1 MILRCL
7 VLIPAFLAI
16 LRPTA
21 AFAPYEAPDDCE
33 WNFVNDE
40 SGFAGGVSLTCHL
53 SAINSHLEKTNFSV
67 IPSAGTRKLTVKCK
81 EPTLSKLEARGF
93 ASLKNIEELVLD
105 SCRLEHIPALAFD
118 GLTRLK
124 SLTIHSKFTNEFS
137 MASEALSGLTSL
149 QHLDLSGNGLRSM
162 PPEELCHLPSLTS
175 LDLSQNQL
183 GSIVD
188 LGLISAS
195 KCRLLRLETLDL
207 SANEI
212 TTVHSHLLNAHWP
225 QLKSLNLKNNF
236 VRHVEAAAS
245 TTDSSSFHN
254 KCSLDYLNLSNNQ
267 INALPSGILQH
278 CHKLKTLDLANNS
291 LPSLDQSFFDNL
303 KHLQKLNLSG
313 NRLVTIPSR
322 QFRDLVSLTH
332 LDLSH
337 NQLSILT
344 ESTGLFEPMS
354 STMSSLRLNNNR
366 LKTIEAKVF
375 HTLVNLKELD
385 LSANELAAIDRNT
398 LEGLGRLTHL
408 LLANNDLINVH
419 VEAFKSVPEIL
430 VLDLSHN
437 KLRESPLAL
446 KSLIRLQ
453 TLDLSFNSLETL
465 FEASFLELT
474 NLWRLQLNG
483 NNIQNVTK
491 TLFSKLGSLSVLD
504 LSSNIISNV
513 EAGSFEDNQ
522 KLSAIRL
529 DSNSLTKI
537 EGLFANLKN
546 LQWLNVSS
554 NVITKFDY
562 NLLPVNLKWLDVSHN
577 LIRELSNFLDL
588 NTELALTEMDVSFN
602 KIAQLGPHNIPD
614 SIETLMVNDNAIS
627 QIVPYTFFKKT
638 RLVKVDLTVNNLK
651 QIDRNA
657 LRLSSDVTRL
667 PDFFLTGNPIECDC
681 EMVWFKSINSGS
693 TLQNYPIV
701 KDIESIYC
709 RLVYTRQQ
717 TFIPLVEAKNEQF
730 LCPYTTHCFA
740 LCQCC
745 DFDACDCEMTCPDN
759 CTCYH
764 DSSWSKN
771 IAECSSAGFHDLPD
785 QLPMDAT
792 EVFLDGNVFPELDS
806 HTFIGRKNL
815 QILHLNNS
823 QIHTIHNKTFNGLK
837 ALSVLHLEG
846 NQLTSLKG
854 YEFEG
859 ALSENLRELYLE
871 NNLLETIHN
880 STFKFLRNLEIL
892 HLDGNRLIDFPAWQL
907 AFNPLLVSVKLAENL
922 WSCECDFVQRF
933 RAWMSVYGGK
943 VDDAKSIECITNE
956 AEALIISSPLM
967 TSTNSEVQVGAGGSS
982 RLTMCIENN
991 NNPRITSTHRWSQR
1005 EMISEDYLPLLAAT
1019 LATFAFI
1026 LLILLAVFVYRNTL
1040 KVWLHSKYGVRV
1052 FSDNYDIEGSSSNG
1066 GNGGE
1071 GEHNLKHFDAFI
1083 SYSPKDDAFARE
1095 VLANEL
1101 ERRVHPDA
1109 NSGYRICCHHRD
1121 LCTTNQ
1127 AYFSDTII
1135 RATEASKRTIL
1146 VLSENFLKSEWS
1158 RYDYKSGLH
1167 QAMRSNGDGGR
1178 KKLIVIMLG
1187 DVANRDIDP
1196 DLRLYL
1202 KASTVLHWGD
1212 RFFWEKLRYAIP
1224 DKPKKGHG
1232 GGGSVSPTSGH
1243 SSVVSST
1250 TSVLSSDSSLN
1261 HPPPSNHH
1269 NNQQIYHQPQPRY
1282 TMRPNLMSNNNNNT
1296 MMHQHIYNM
1305 PGPQLA
1311 TSSSG
1316 ANSLYGSLQGVP
1328 VHHGHH
1334 QHGGGVSPGAAVHI

>member
-7 VLIPAFLAI
+7 TTLLVSLAFFK
-16 LRPTA
+16 A
-21 AFAPYEAPDDCE
+21 AEAFYEAPDDCE
-33 WNFVNDE
+33 WNFIDDE
-40 SGFAGGVSLTCHL
+40 SGYAGGVSLTCHL

-67 IPSAGTRKLTVKCK
+67 IPSEGTRKLTVKCR
-81 EPTLSKLEARGF
+81 EPTLSHLEARGF
-93 ASLKNIEELVLD
+93 ASLSHLEELVID

-124 SLTIHSKFTNEFS
+124 SLSIHSKYTNEFS
-137 MASEALSGLTSL
+137 MASEALAGLTSL
-149 QHLDLSGNGLRSM
+149 SHLDLSGNSLRSM

-175 LDLSQNQL
+175 LDLSRNQL
-183 GSIVD
+183 GSVVD
-188 LGLISAS
+188 LGLVAS
-195 KCRLLRLETLDL
+195 NCRLLRLESLDL

-212 TTVHSHLLNAHWP
+212 TTLHSHLLNAYWP
-225 QLKSLNLKNNF
+225 QLKSLSIQNNF
-236 VRHVEAAAS
+236 VRHVEAVEAARGL
-245 TTDSSSFHN
+245 N
-254 KCSLDYLNLSNNQ
+254 KCSLDHINLSNNQ
-267 INALPSGILQH
+267 INALPSNMLEK
-278 CHKLKTLDLANNS
+278 CHHLKTLDLANNS
-291 LPSLDQSFFDNL
+291 LTSLDPAFFDNL
-303 KHLQKLNLSG
+303 KRLEKLDLSG
-313 NRLVTIPSR
+313 NRLNTLSGR
-322 QFRDLVSLTH
+322 QLRDLVSVTD
-332 LDLSH
+332 LDLSN
-337 NQLSILT
+337 NQLSILV
-344 ESTGLFEPMS
+344 ESSRLFESMS
-354 STMSSLRLNNNR
+354 STLRHLKLNNNR

-375 HTLVNLKELD
+375 QTLVNLKELD
-385 LSANELAAIDRNT
+385 LSSNELAAIDRET
-398 LEGLGRLTHL
+398 LAGLERLTHL
-408 LLANNDLINVH
+408 ILANNDLINIH
-419 VEAFKSVPEIL
+419 AEAFASVPEVL

-437 KLRESPLAL
+437 KLRESPVAL
-446 KSLIRLQ
+446 KSLTKLQ
-453 TLDLSFNSLETL
+453 TLDMSFNGLETL
-465 FEASFLELT
+465 FGASFLELT
-474 NLWRLQLNG
+474 SLWRLQLNG

-491 TLFSKLGSLSVLD
+491 SLFSKLASLQILD
-504 LSSNIISNV
+504 LSSNIIRNV
-513 EAGSFEDNQ
+513 DSGSFDDNQ
-522 KLSAIRL
+522 KLRAVRL

-537 EGLFANLKN
+537 EGLFAGLQN

-554 NVITKFDY
+554 NAIVNFDY
-562 NLLPVNLKWLDVSHN
+562 VLLPVSLKWLDISHN
-577 LIRELSNFLDL
+577 LIKELSNYFDL

-602 KIAQLGPHNIPD
+602 KITQLGPHNIPD

-638 RLVKVDLTVNNLK
+638 RLVKVDLTVNSLK

-693 TLQNYPIV
+693 NLQNYPIV

-764 DSSWSKN
+764 DSTWSKN

-792 EVFLDGNVFPELDS
+792 EVFLDGNIFPELDS

-815 QILHLNNS
+815 QILHLNHS
-823 QIHTIHNKTFNGLK
+823 GIHTIHNRTFNGLK
-837 ALSVLHLEG
+837 SLSVLHLEG
-846 NQLTSLKG
+846 NELTSLKG
-854 YEFEG
+854 YEFE
-859 ALSENLRELYLE
+859 ALTNLRELYLE
-871 NNLLETIHN
+871 GNLLETIHN
-880 STFKFLRNLEIL
+880 TTFKFLRNLEIL
-892 HLDGNRLIDFPAWQL
+892 HLDNNRLIDFPAWQL
-907 AFNPLLVSVKLAENL
+907 AFNPLLVTVKLAENL

-933 RAWMSVYGGK
+933 RAFMSVYGGK
-943 VDDAKSIECITNE
+943 VTDAKAIECISNE
-956 AEALIISSPLM
+956 ASSADLSSSEILVISSPL
-967 TSTNSEVQVGAGGSS
+967 TGSS
-982 RLTMCIENN
+982 STSLCLENSAN
-991 NNPRITSTHRWSQR
+991 HPGSKSKWQR
-1005 EMISEDYLPLLAAT
+1005 ELVTDDYMPLLAAS
-1019 LATFAFI
+1019 LATLAFI

-1052 FSDNYDIEGSSSNG
+1052 FDNLDIEVA
-1066 GNGGE
+1066 GNDD
-1071 GEHNLKHFDAFI
+1071 HKHFDAFI

-1095 VLANEL
+1095 VLATEL
-1101 ERRVHPDA
+1101 ERPD
-1109 NSGYRICCHHRD
+1109 SGYRICCQHRD
-1121 LCTTNQ
+1121 LMTSNQ
-1127 AYFSDTII
+1127 YLADTII

-1167 QAMRSNGDGGR
+1167 QALRSGR

-1224 DKPKKGHG
+1224 DKKKG
-1232 GGGSVSPTSGH
+1232 SASPTSGQ

-1250 TSVLSSDSSLN
+1250 TSVLSSSSSLN
-1261 HPPPSNHH
+1261 QPQH
-1269 NNQQIYHQPQPRY
+1269 YHQPQPRY
-1282 TMRPNLMSNNNNNT
+1282 TMRPAVGSNMINNNN
-1296 MMHQHIYNM
+1296 MMSAQHHIYNM
-1305 PGPQLA
+1305 PGPQMA
-1311 TSSSG
+1311 APHVSSG
-1316 ANSLYGSLQGVP
+1316 PNSLYGSLHNVPLHHAGGVVG
-1328 VHHGHH
+1328 VHH
-1334 QHGGGVSPGAAVHI
+1334 GGVSPGAAVHI